1 MRIGDKMNT
10 IIAAIALTF
19 LPSLLFAQK
28 HSAEMA
34 DNFRGEGKINIVILV
49 IVTIFIG
56 IIIYLV
62 YLDRK
67 IKRLEDTD
75 RKNKH

>member
-10 IIAAIALTF
+10 IVAVVALTL

-28 HSAEMA
+28 RTVEMA

-62 YLDRK
+62 SLDRK

-75 RKNKH
+75 GKN

>member
-1 MRIGDKMNT
+1 MRIGNKMNT
-10 IIAAIALTF
+10 IVAAIALAL

-28 HSAEMA
+28 LPTEMA
-34 DNFRGEGKINIVILV
+34 DRFRGEGKINIVILV

-62 YLDRK
+62 SLDRK
-67 IKRLEDTD
+67 IKRLEETD
-75 RKNKH
+75 RKN